1 MHTSAAIHNWIPY
14 KLSVLNGSP
23 HCYWLYTGNEPYTA
37 PFFDETI
44 SRCMHLPQNSHR
56 FKSLSSLDILP
67 AWAAHTTSVPP
78 TAFIFHVSRCGS
90 TLIAQLLGL
99 HEQHI
104 VLAETPF
111 VDALLRLPYQY
122 KETDRELIMQA
133 IPAAI
138 QLYGRKR
145 RGDETHLF
153 IKTDSWHLC
162 FYQQLRQLY
171 PSVPFILLYRSPDE
185 VIRSQRR
192 RRGMQAVQGIVEPD
206 IFGFDKTEIMDW
218 PLDDYMAKVL
228 ERYFTIILEITSRD
242 PLSLLVNYNE
252 PVLFNMQ
259 KIAAFTGVTFSD
271 NELLRMQERSCY
283 HAKYPEQVF
292 QEPAGESA
300 MPDSV
305 QPVMELYSKVEEL
318 RTGLTDYF
326 LASTGR

>member
-1 MHTSAAIHNWIPY
+1 MHDSIPSVLCNWIPY
-14 KLSVLNGSP
+14 KLSVINGLP
-23 HCYWLYTGNEPYTA
+23 YCYWLYTGHQPYTA

-44 SRCMHLPQNSHR
+44 SRCMHLPQNSQR
-56 FKSLSSLDILP
+56 FKSLSSLYMLP
-67 AWAAHTTSVPP
+67 EWAAHTASVSP

-99 HEQHI
+99 REQHI

-111 VDALLRLPYQY
+111 VDALLRLPYQH
-122 KETDRELIMQA
+122 KEADSELIAQA

-138 QLYGRKR
+138 QLYGCQR

-171 PSVPFILLYRSPDE
+171 PTVPFILLYRSPDE

-192 RRGMQAVQGIVEPD
+192 RRGMQSVQGIVEPG
-206 IFGFDKTEIMDW
+206 IFGFDQQEIMDW

-228 ERYFTIILEITSRD
+228 ERYFTIMLEITSRD
-242 PLSLLVNYNE
+242 PLSLLVNYHE
-252 PVLFNMQ
+252 PVLSIMQ
-259 KIAAFTGVTFSD
+259 KIAAFTGITFSE
-271 NELLRMQERSCY
+271 NELLHMQERSRY

-292 QEPAGESA
+292 HEPAAEGA
-300 MPDSV
+300 MPTSLL
-305 QPVMELYSKVEEL
+305 PVIELYNKLEAK
-318 RTGLTDYF
+318 RTSLQTC
-326 LASTGR
+326 